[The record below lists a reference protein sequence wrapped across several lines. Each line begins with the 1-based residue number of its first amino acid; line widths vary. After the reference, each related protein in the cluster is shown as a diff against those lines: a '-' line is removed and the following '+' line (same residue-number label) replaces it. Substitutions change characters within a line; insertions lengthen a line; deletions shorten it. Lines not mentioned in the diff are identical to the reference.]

1 MDMTIKE
8 SMMKNQVFVSIL
20 MNKLA
25 IIPIFFLTMCGT
37 APITDPPAHAC
48 SPRLDGKPTY
58 CPDEKDLILKPV
70 ELPKEQLK
78 GEIDIYNPH
87 HWQSIQM
94 MFQRNMRKGKIE
106 QTATKPGD
114 AINNALDN
122 FWEQQNGSNGST
134 EQEKLL

>member
-1 MDMTIKE
+1 
-8 SMMKNQVFVSIL
+8 

-87 HWQSIQM
+87 HWQSVQM
-94 MFQRNMRKGKIE
+94 MFQRNARRTRIE
-106 QTATKPGD
+106 QNATLPSD

-122 FWEQQNGSNGST
+122 FWEQENGSNGST
-134 EQEKLL
+134 KQEELL

>member
-1 MDMTIKE
+1 MIKY
-8 SMMKNQVFVSIL
+8 
-20 MNKLA
+20 LA
-25 IIPIFFLTMCGT
+25 IPLILVGCT
-37 APITDPPAHAC
+37 APVTDPPAHAC
-48 SPRLDGKPTY
+48 SPRLDGKPTN
-58 CPDEKDLILKPV
+58 CPKDLILVKPV

-94 MFQRNMRKGKIE
+94 MFQRNIRKGQIE
-106 QTATKPGD
+106 RNATLPSD

-122 FWEQQNGSNGST
+122 FLEAQDGSNGST

>member
-1 MDMTIKE
+1 MITCSRMIKY
-8 SMMKNQVFVSIL
+8 
-20 MNKLA
+20 LA
-25 IIPIFFLTMCGT
+25 IPLILVGCT
-37 APITDPPAHAC
+37 APVTDPPAHAC
-48 SPRLDGKPTY
+48 SPRLDGKPTN
-58 CPDEKDLILKPV
+58 CPKDLILVKPV

-94 MFQRNMRKGKIE
+94 MFQRNMNKGRIE

-134 EQEKLL
+134 KSEELL